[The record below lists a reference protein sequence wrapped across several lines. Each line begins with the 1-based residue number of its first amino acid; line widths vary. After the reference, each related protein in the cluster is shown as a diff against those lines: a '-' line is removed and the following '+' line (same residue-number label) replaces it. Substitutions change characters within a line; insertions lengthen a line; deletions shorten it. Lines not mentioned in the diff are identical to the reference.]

1 MKGRSTI
8 AVIALFILFVALT
21 GCQQQPAPPPPT
33 PAPAPAPTP
42 APAPAPGTPAPAA
55 PAPQQEAPKPQAA
68 APAAGEPSQEVKSH
82 LKQGMSYVSVAKNAN
97 SAGIF
102 NENIENAINEF
113 SNAAKKDPGYAEA
126 YSNRGVA
133 YMMQKKYNKA
143 LDDLKKA
150 KELKPES
157 SSIRYNLAS
166 VHSLMGNVDY
176 GLDEL
181 DASLS
186 RGFSNYDVLRK
197 DPDIAGLRKHKDYRK
212 ILEKHKVF
220 IN

>member
-1 MKGRSTI
+1 MKKEFWIVLLALGFF
-8 AVIALFILFVALT
+8 VIGLAA
-21 GCQQQPAPPPPT
+21 CQQQPPPPPPQPAQ
-33 PAPAPAPTP
+33 PAPAPAEP
-42 APAPAPGTPAPAA
+42 AKAEPAKPAA
-55 PAPQQEAPKPQAA
+55 DAKS
-68 APAAGEPSQEVKSH
+68 GEPSLEVKSH

-97 SAGIF
+97 STGVF

-113 SNAAKKDPGYAEA
+113 SNAIKKDPNYAEA
-126 YSNRGVA
+126 YSNRATA

-157 SSIRYNLAS
+157 ASIRYNLAC

-181 DASLS
+181 DAALA
-186 RGFSNYDVLRK
+186 RGFNDYGALRK
-197 DPDIAGLRKHKDYRK
+197 DPDLNNLRNHKEWRP

-220 IN
+220 IEK

>member
-1 MKGRSTI
+1 
-8 AVIALFILFVALT
+8 
-21 GCQQQPAPPPPT
+21 
-33 PAPAPAPTP
+33 
-42 APAPAPGTPAPAA
+42 
-55 PAPQQEAPKPQAA
+55 
-68 APAAGEPSQEVKSH
+68 
-82 LKQGMSYVSVAKNAN
+82 MSYVSVAKNATSPAN
-97 SAGIF
+97 F

-113 SNAAKKDPGYAEA
+113 SNAIKKDPNYAEA
-126 YSNRGVA
+126 YSNRATA

-157 SSIRYNLAS
+157 ASIRYNLAC

-181 DASLS
+181 DAALA
-186 RGFSNYDVLRK
+186 RGFNDYGALRK
-197 DPDIAGLRKHKDYRK
+197 DPDLNNLRKHKEWRP

-220 IN
+220 IEK